1 MSFRRFV
8 FASDLHGDK
17 HDRKAVKAFHAFCR
31 QWNPQIKVFGG
42 DLWDFRAMRRNAS
55 EEERRDSMLT
65 DYADGLQF
73 LTEFHPHYFLRGN
86 HDERLWDLAE
96 IDKGL
101 LSDLAIRKTQEV
113 EEDCKAIKC
122 RMLPYH
128 KRDGVLK
135 IGSLKMLHGYAVG
148 INAARKHAL
157 TYGSCLFGHVHS
169 IDHVTIERA
178 DKTMARAV
186 GCLASLNMEYNRA
199 QIGSLRHAHGWAYG
213 VVNEKTG
220 TFHVWQAERV
230 GEKFLC
236 ATELVEL

>member
-8 FASDLHGDK
+8 FASDLHGDH
-17 HDRKAVKAFHAFCR
+17 HDPQAVKALHRFCK
-31 QWNPQIKVFGG
+31 QWKPDIRVFGG
-42 DLWDFRAMRRNAS
+42 DLWDFRAMRKAAS
-55 EEERRDSMLT
+55 EDEKRDSMLR

-73 LTEFHPHYFLRGN
+73 LRDFQPHYFLRGN
-86 HDERLWDLAE
+86 HDERLWDLAQM
-96 IDKGL
+96 DKGV
-101 LSDLAIRKTQEV
+101 LSDCAIRFTQEI
-113 EEDCKAIKC
+113 EIETKKLRC

-148 INAARKHAL
+148 IGAARKHAM

-169 IDHVTIERA
+169 IDHVTLERM

-186 GCLASLNMEYNRA
+186 GCLARLDMDYNRA

-213 VVNEKTG
+213 VVDERSG
-220 TFHVWQAERV
+220 YFHVLQAERV
-230 GEKFLC
+230 GKFGM
-236 ATELVEL
+236 